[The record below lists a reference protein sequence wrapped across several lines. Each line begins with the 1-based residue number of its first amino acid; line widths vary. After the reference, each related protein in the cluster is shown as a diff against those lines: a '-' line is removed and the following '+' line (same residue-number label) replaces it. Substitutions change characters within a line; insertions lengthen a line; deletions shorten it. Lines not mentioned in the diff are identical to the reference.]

1 VLYGLPDNPIFYEE
15 IAGGFLGTSLQEQR
29 LQPEEGGVRCMFSRF
44 DAMALERV
52 VGTSR
57 LKGMLKG
64 VGDTFEF
71 V

>member
-1 VLYGLPDNPIFYEE
+1 
-15 IAGGFLGTSLQEQR
+15 
-29 LQPEEGGVRCMFSRF
+29 MFSRF

-57 LKGMLKG
+57 LKGMLNG

>member
-1 VLYGLPDNPIFYEE
+1 MLYGLPDNSIFYEE
-15 IAGGFLGTSLQEQR
+15 VVGGFLGTSLQEQR
-29 LQPEEGGVRCMFSRF
+29 LQHEEAGVRCMFSRF

-57 LKGMLKG
+57 LKRMLSS